1 MARVDLQDYVKMGK
15 LFETYGALL
24 NEERQK
30 IMSDYFEFNMTL
42 AEIAESKGVSRQAIL
57 DAIEK
62 SSQKLQDYEK
72 VLHLVE
78 KNEKLRD
85 SLEKIIETA
94 PQDIKEKINKILK
107 EL

>member
-1 MARVDLQDYVKMGK
+1 MARVDLQDFVKMGK

-62 SSQKLQDYEK
+62 SSQTLQAY
-72 VLHLVE
+72 
-78 KNEKLRD
+78 
-85 SLEKIIETA
+85 EKIIEKA